1 MGKTEDANCRL
12 CDEATETAWHLLTE
26 CPALARTRLD
36 LFFDEEGKSPPDFH
50 KLIEFVL
57 NTAVEGLLRYPI
69 EETD

>member
-1 MGKTEDANCRL
+1 M

-50 KLIEFVL
+50 KLIKFVL
-57 NTAVEGLLRYPI
+57 NTAVEGLLRYPT